1 MVMLIKSGSV
11 RGEIER
17 MRREMERIW
26 DRFSSDLST
35 STLER
40 AWNPSLDLMET
51 EDSLTAEVEV
61 PGINPGDI
69 NISVTPDLLT
79 VIGEK
84 KQEPEAQEKNYHV
97 MERAYGR
104 FSRSIALPTTVNPDR
119 VEARYKD
126 GILRITMGKSKAV
139 KSKRI
144 EVKTD

>member
-1 MVMLIKSGSV
+1 
-11 RGEIER
+11 
-17 MRREMERIW
+17 MERIW

-79 VIGEK
+79 VTGEK
-84 KQEPEAQEKNYHV
+84 KQEPGAQEKNYHV

-144 EVKTD
+144 EVKTA

>member
-1 MVMLIKSGSV
+1 MLIKSGSV
-11 RGEIER
+11 RGELER

-26 DRFSSDLST
+26 DRFSSELPT

-40 AWNPSLDLMET
+40 DWNPSLDLMET
-51 EDSLTAEVEV
+51 EDSLAAEVEV

-79 VIGEK
+79 VTGEK
-84 KQEPEAQEKNYHV
+84 KQETGPQEKNYHV

-104 FSRSIALPTTVNPDR
+104 FNRSIPLPTAVNPDR
-119 VEARYKD
+119 VEARYRD

-144 EVKTD
+144 EVKTA

>member
-1 MVMLIKSGSV
+1 MLIKSGSV
-11 RGEIER
+11 RGELER

-26 DRFSSDLST
+26 DRFSTELPT

-40 AWNPSLDLMET
+40 DWNPSLDLTET
-51 EDSLTAEVEV
+51 EDSLAAEVEV
-61 PGINPGDI
+61 PGINPDNI

-79 VIGEK
+79 VTGEK
-84 KQEPEAQEKNYHV
+84 KQEPGAQEKNYHV

-104 FSRSIALPTTVNPDR
+104 FSRSIPLPTAVNPDR

-139 KSKRI
+139 ESKRI
-144 EVKTD
+144 EVTTA

>member
-1 MVMLIKSGSV
+1 MLIKSGSV
-11 RGEIER
+11 RGELER

-26 DRFSSDLST
+26 DRFSSDLPT

-40 AWNPSLDLMET
+40 DWNPSLDLMET
-51 EDSLTAEVEV
+51 EDSLAAEVEV
-61 PGINPGDI
+61 PGINPDDI

-79 VIGEK
+79 VTGEK
-84 KQEPEAQEKNYHV
+84 KQEPGAQEKNYHF

-104 FSRSIALPTTVNPDR
+104 FSRSIPLPTAVNPDR

-126 GILRITMGKSKAV
+126 GVLRITMGKSKAV

-144 EVKTD
+144 EVKTA

>member
-1 MVMLIKSGSV
+1 MLIKSGSV
-11 RGEIER
+11 RGELER

-26 DRFSSDLST
+26 DRFSSELPT

-40 AWNPSLDLMET
+40 DWNPSLDLMET
-51 EDSLTAEVEV
+51 EDSLAAEVEV
-61 PGINPGDI
+61 PGINPDDI

-79 VIGEK
+79 VTGEK
-84 KQEPEAQEKNYHV
+84 KQEPGPQEKNYHV

-104 FSRSIALPTTVNPDR
+104 FTRSIALPTTVNPDR
-119 VEARYKD
+119 VEARYRD

-144 EVKTD
+144 EVKTA

>member
-1 MVMLIKSGSV
+1 
-11 RGEIER
+11 
-17 MRREMERIW
+17 MERIW

-40 AWNPSLDLMET
+40 DWNPSLDLMET
-51 EDSLTAEVEV
+51 EDSLAAEIEV

-79 VIGEK
+79 VTGEK
-84 KQEPEAQEKNYHV
+84 KQEPGAQEKNYHV

-104 FSRSIALPTTVNPDR
+104 FSRSIALPTKVNPDR

-144 EVKTD
+144 EVKTA

>member
-1 MVMLIKSGSV
+1 MLIKSGSV
-11 RGEIER
+11 RGELER

-40 AWNPSLDLMET
+40 DWNPSLDLMET
-51 EDSLTAEVEV
+51 EDSLAAEIEV

-79 VIGEK
+79 VTGEK
-84 KQEPEAQEKNYHV
+84 KQEPGAQEKSYHV

-144 EVKTD
+144 EVKTA

>member
-1 MVMLIKSGSV
+1 MVKLIKSGSIS
-11 RGEIER
+11 GELER

-26 DRFSSDLST
+26 DRFSSELST

-40 AWNPSLDLMET
+40 DWNPSLDLMET
-51 EDSLTAEVEV
+51 QDSLVAEVEV
-61 PGINPGDI
+61 PGINSDEI

-79 VIGEK
+79 VTGEK
-84 KQEPEAQEKNYHV
+84 KQETGGQEKNYHV
-97 MERAYGR
+97 MERTYGR
-104 FSRSIALPTTVNPDR
+104 FSRSIPLPTAVSPDR

-144 EVKTD
+144 EVKTA